1 MTTTVNNT
9 NPASDIFAAINAQ
22 GSSGASTTQS
32 NAASDTQNRFLTLLT
47 AQLKNQ
53 DPLNPLDNS
62 QMTSQLAQIST
73 VDGIEKL
80 NTTLQSLINDSSN
93 SQALQAAAMVGHGVF
108 VPGSSVSLASGSA
121 WGGIDL
127 AQPADNVTISIA
139 DSNGLPIRTIN
150 LSGVDAGTH
159 TFNWDGKTDAGVAA
173 ADGNYTYTV
182 TAKQG
187 DNAVDVTSLQ
197 LGLVTSITKDSSGL
211 GVNVGQQRYALS
223 DVRQIL

>member
-1 MTTTVNNT
+1 MATAVSSTGTAN
-9 NPASDIFAAINAQ
+9 DIYAAINAQ
-22 GSSGASTTQS
+22 RSKGVASQNTTV
-32 NAASDTQNRFLTLLT
+32 SDAQNRFLKLLT
-47 AQLKNQ
+47 AQLRNQ
-53 DPLNPLDNS
+53 DPLNPLDNA

-73 VDGIEKL
+73 VDGIERL
-80 NTTLQSLINDSSN
+80 NTTLQTLLTDSSN
-93 SQALQAAAMVGHGVF
+93 NQALQAAAMVGHGVL
-108 VPGSSVSLASGSA
+108 VPGNGMGLANGSA

-127 AQPADNVTISIA
+127 AKAADSVTIAIV

-150 LSGVDAGTH
+150 LSSLDAGTH
-159 TFNWDGKTDAGVAA
+159 TFNWDGKTDDGIAA
-173 ADGNYTYTV
+173 ADGNYSFSV

-187 DNAVDVTSLQ
+187 GENVDITALQ